1 MLVLTMNWK
10 AYELR
15 AQHVSSPLSKTK
27 ERIKTPQR
35 VDGGNSS
42 DRGRLC
48 TNIEQ
53 MSNYL
58 SNGGEEEVNREAKV
72 MPVSQ
77 FNTGCKSVFIGIP
90 KQVLALSNSQ
100 KGPRFAGS

>member
-1 MLVLTMNWK
+1 M
-10 AYELR
+10 
-15 AQHVSSPLSKTK
+15 
-27 ERIKTPQR
+27 KTPQR

-77 FNTGCKSVFIGIP
+77 FNTGCKSVFVEMTKP
-90 KQVLALSNSQ
+90 VLALNISQ
-100 KGPRFAGS
+100 KGPLYADS